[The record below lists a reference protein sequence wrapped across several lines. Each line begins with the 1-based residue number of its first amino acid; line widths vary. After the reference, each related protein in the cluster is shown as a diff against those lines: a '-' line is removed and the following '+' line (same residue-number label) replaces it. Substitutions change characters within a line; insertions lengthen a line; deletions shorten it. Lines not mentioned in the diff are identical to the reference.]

1 MAPDTAAKPNPALT
15 RLSAVEAQGR
25 MARGEMSAREYL
37 DAHIDVIEAREPEV
51 RAFAWFDADFARQ
64 TADQLDILRRSGKPV
79 GPLHGVPVA
88 LKDVIDTVKIPTEN
102 GCAADAGR
110 VPTADAWIVRA
121 LKAAGAI
128 IIGKTVT
135 TELAFMHPGPTTNP
149 HNPAHT
155 PGGSSSGSAA
165 AVAAGAP
172 FKIIA
177 VAMQKNPFAI
187 ASLSD
192 NPVNTPADLIGKKIG
207 MAVAN
212 TPVLEALC
220 TLNNVD
226 IGGIEIV
233 PTQYDPAPLV
243 AGQVDSLLCWETDL
257 PVAMT
262 IQGVDYTTMLMADHG
277 YAVHSQTYI
286 ATEDSIANRRDQ
298 LIALL
303 KGEVRGWEDYLANT
317 DAAAELTVEM
327 FPDAGLGLDTQKL
340 QAERQV
346 PLMFSDLTAEN
357 GFGWFTEE
365 TVAANIETLALLGRE
380 VTADLWD
387 RSLLEE
393 VHG

>member
-1 MAPDTAAKPNPALT
+1 MTQPSHLTRRFFLQTGASGFAAASVGLPALAANLT
-15 RLSAVEAQGR
+15 PVNFQLSWLHSVQFGGSYIAANKGYWTDAGLEVSLAQGGPN
-25 MARGEMSAREYL
+25 AP
-37 DAHIDVIEAREPEV
+37 VEPPV
-51 RAFAWFDADFARQ
+51 VSG
-64 TADQLDILRRSGKPV
+64 TALV
-79 GPLHGVPVA
+79 G
-88 LKDVIDTVKIPTEN
+88 IS
-102 GCAADAGR
+102 AADY
-110 VPTADAWIVRA
+110 T
-121 LKAAGAI
+121 
-128 IIGKTVT
+128 
-135 TELAFMHPGPTTNP
+135 
-149 HNPAHT
+149 
-155 PGGSSSGSAA
+155 AA
-165 AVAAGAP
+165 AVAEGAP

-192 NPVNTPADLIGKKIG
+192 NPVNTPADLIGKRIG

-243 AGQVDSLLCWETDL
+243 AGQVDCLLCWETDL

-262 IQGVDYTTMLMADHG
+262 IQGVDNTTMLMADHG

-286 ATEDSIANRRDQ
+286 ATEESIATRRDQ

-303 KGEVRGWEDYLANT
+303 KGEVRGWQDYLANT

-346 PLMFSDLTAEN
+346 P
-357 GFGWFTEE
+357 
-365 TVAANIETLALLGRE
+365 
-380 VTADLWD
+380 
-387 RSLLEE
+387 
-393 VHG
+393 